1 MPLDYTIDPDQ
12 RLIVITGEYSD
23 ASEWRAL
30 FGRLL
35 TDERR
40 AAGFAFLRDLRAAT
54 TPVDAD
60 TVVQIM
66 EVVRRF
72 WPQLQPSRA
81 AILTRHDEDPAALV
95 AHALADEERLPI
107 RAFNSHDEAMAWLR
121 ERERR

>member
-1 MPLDYTIDPDQ
+1 VPLDYTIDLDQ
-12 RLIVITGEYSD
+12 RLTVITGEYSD
-23 ASEWRAL
+23 ASEWQSL
-30 FGRLL
+30 FSRLL
-35 TDERR
+35 TDGRR
-40 AAGFAFLRDLRAAT
+40 APGFAFLRDLRAAT
-54 TPVDAD
+54 KPVDAD

-121 ERERR
+121 EGE